1 MLGKHVNVSA
11 KNRKFIHKVLCV
23 ILAIVLIGLMVP
35 HGLAAQLSAYAGNEA
50 EQTPAAETQADNSQE
65 STPAEE
71 VNTPEAQTPVA
82 APVPSNEGEPTNEDT
97 TVDVTVSFGNGM
109 TLADDTTVPEH

>member
-11 KNRKFIHKVLCV
+11 RNQKLMHKVLCV
-23 ILAIVLIGLMVP
+23 ILAFVLIGLMVP

-50 EQTPAAETQADNSQE
+50 EQTPAAETQADNQEE

-71 VNTPEAQTPVA
+71 VNSDNNAQ
-82 APVPSNEGEPTNEDT
+82 SNEGEPVAEPVENYE
-97 TVDVTVSFGNGM
+97 
-109 TLADDTTVPEH
+109 